1 MRVCGVGRAV
11 YRSALTYF
19 SVLMLHDVY
28 VRLYKCVLVLCSLI
42 ALEDEDM
49 EITLSADSFSG
60 FLHFPG
66 NVSDF
71 DKKTK
76 TNLGRL
82 TFSTTSCGSNTPARS
97 RILKAADGADARL
110 CQEIKNICF
119 SVFKL

>member
-49 EITLSADSFSG
+49 EIALSADVCRFFFWFFAFSWKC
-60 FLHFPG
+60 F
-66 NVSDF
+66 
-71 DKKTK
+71 
-76 TNLGRL
+76 RL
-82 TFSTTSCGSNTPARS
+82 
-97 RILKAADGADARL
+97 
-110 CQEIKNICF
+110 
-119 SVFKL
+119 

>member
-49 EITLSADSFSG
+49 EIALSADSFSG

-71 DKKTK
+71 DKKTEQ
-76 TNLGRL
+76 TWDD
-82 TFSTTSCGSNTPARS
+82 SPSAQPA
-97 RILKAADGADARL
+97 AAQTRRRAVA
-110 CQEIKNICF
+110 
-119 SVFKL
+119 S